1 MSPFNPTSTER
12 LKLLLFSIL
21 AAALIAAAMEI
32 FIGVGGGNRIE
43 PLSGVFSILF
53 PLLGHL
59 IFPLLYFLGLIYGS
73 CQVSGAE
80 GWWLDLG
87 LVIAIAGLG
96 YSIAEAIVFR
106 ERKEKSRK
114 DEGKRKALHIASNLA
129 TCLLIWIFG
138 IRATSVFVL
147 SMTCTE
153 ILLIHLSASGVKVPG
168 MKEWVE
174 NVGREG
180 EIPGEGALYN
190 ALGVLF
196 TLGLL
201 RDHPSAAIAVIIIL
215 ALGDGLATFVGSS
228 YGRHKMPWNR
238 GKTVEGT
245 IGFAA
250 GAMGAFLVMPTV
262 GTLAIV
268 LLSSIIESLPL
279 KVNDNIVIPVA
290 ASLMYYFIIFR

>member
-1 MSPFNPTSTER
+1 M
-12 LKLLLFSIL
+12 I
-21 AAALIAAAMEI
+21 AAALEV
-32 FIGVGGGNRIE
+32 FIGVGGSNRIE

-53 PLLGHL
+53 SLLGQL
-59 IFPLLYFLGLIYGS
+59 IFPLLYFLGLLFASY
-73 CQVSGAE
+73 QVSGAE
-80 GWWLDLG
+80 NWWLDLG
-87 LVIAIAGLG
+87 QAIAIAGLG
-96 YSIAEAIVFR
+96 YAIAEAIVFR
-106 ERKEKSRK
+106 ERKEKSRE

-138 IRATSVFVL
+138 IRATSIFVL

-153 ILLIHLSASGVKVPG
+153 MLLIHLTVSGIKIPG

-180 EIPGEGALYN
+180 EIPGKGALYN

-201 RDHPSAAIAVIIIL
+201 RDHPLAAIAVIIIL
-215 ALGDGLATFVGSS
+215 ATGDGLATYIGRN
-228 YGRHKMPWNR
+228 YGRHKLPWNE
-238 GKTVEGT
+238 GKSLEGT

-250 GAMGAFLVMPTV
+250 GAMGALLVIPTA
-262 GTLAIV
+262 GTVAIV

-279 KVNDNIVIPVA
+279 KVNDNIVLPVA
-290 ASLMYYFIIFR
+290 ASLMYYFII

>member
-1 MSPFNPTSTER
+1 MIPLSLSNPTSTKR
-12 LKLLLFSIL
+12 FKLLLLSIM
-21 AAALIAAAMEI
+21 AAGLIATALEA
-32 FIGVGGGNRIE
+32 FIGFGESGRIE
-43 PLSGVFSILF
+43 PLRGLF
-53 PLLGHL
+53 
-59 IFPLLYFLGLIYGS
+59 
-73 CQVSGAE
+73 SGAE
-80 GWWLDLG
+80 SWWLDLG
-87 LVIAIAGLG
+87 LIVAIAGQG
-96 YSIAEAIVFR
+96 YAVAEAIVFR

-147 SMTCTE
+147 SMTCME
-153 ILLIHLSASGVKVPG
+153 ILLIYLSASGVKIPG

-180 EIPGEGALYN
+180 EISGEGALYN

-201 RDHPSAAIAVIIIL
+201 RDHPLAAIAVIIIL
-215 ALGDGLATFVGSS
+215 ALGDGLATFVGSG
-228 YGRHKMPWNR
+228 YGRHKLPWNR
-238 GKTVEGT
+238 GKTIEGT

-250 GAMGAFLVMPTV
+250 GSMGAFLVMPTA

-279 KVNDNIVIPVA
+279 KVNDNIVLPVA
-290 ASLMYYFIIFR
+290 ASLMYYFII

>member
-1 MSPFNPTSTER
+1 MSPSNPTSTER
-12 LKLLLFSIL
+12 FKLLLLSI
-21 AAALIAAAMEI
+21 IAAGLIDTALEV
-32 FIGVGGGNRIE
+32 FIGVGESCRIE
-43 PLSGVFSILF
+43 PLSGWFSILF
-53 PLLGHL
+53 PLLGNL
-59 IFPLLYFLGLIYGS
+59 IFPVLHLVGLLLGSYH
-73 CQVSGAE
+73 VSGIE
-80 GWWLDLG
+80 SWWLDLG
-87 LVIAIAGLG
+87 LVVAIAGLG
-96 YSIAEAIVFR
+96 YAVAEAIVFR

-138 IRATSVFVL
+138 IRTISVFVL
-147 SMTCTE
+147 SMTCME

-201 RDHPSAAIAVIIIL
+201 RDYPSAAIAVIIIL
-215 ALGDGLATFVGSS
+215 AMGDGLATFVGSG
-228 YGRHKMPWNR
+228 YGRHKLPWNR
-238 GKTVEGT
+238 SKTAEGT
-245 IGFAA
+245 IGFAV
-250 GAMGAFLVMPTV
+250 GALGAFLVMPTA

-279 KVNDNIVIPVA
+279 KVNDNIVLPVA
-290 ASLMYYFIIFR
+290 ASLMYYFII